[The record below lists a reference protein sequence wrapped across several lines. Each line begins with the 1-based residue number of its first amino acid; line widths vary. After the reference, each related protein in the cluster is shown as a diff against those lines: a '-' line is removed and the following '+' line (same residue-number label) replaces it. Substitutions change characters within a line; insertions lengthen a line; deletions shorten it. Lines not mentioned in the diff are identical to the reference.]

1 MCFCFFFFSCRR
13 RHTRCALVTG
23 VQTCALP
30 ICYLLL
36 HASTVEKDGRALLMT
51 GHSGSGKST
60 LAAILGE
67 RGWRLMGDEFALLDP
82 EDGRLYAFPRAVS
95 LKTIGRAHV

>member
-1 MCFCFFFFSCRR
+1 MGMNLQM
-13 RHTRCALVTG
+13 ALG
-23 VQTCALP
+23 QKR
-30 ICYLLL
+30 YLLL

-82 EDGRLYAFPRAVS
+82 EDGRLYAFPRAVRLQHS
-95 LKTIGRAHV
+95 SEERRVWKEGFSTCRSRWSPCH